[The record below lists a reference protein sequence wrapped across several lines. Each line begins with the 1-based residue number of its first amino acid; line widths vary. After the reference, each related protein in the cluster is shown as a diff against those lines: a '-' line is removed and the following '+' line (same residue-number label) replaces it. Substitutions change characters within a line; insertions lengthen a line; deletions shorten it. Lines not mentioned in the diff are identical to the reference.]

1 MPPKKPVPK
10 ANVKSKTKNG
20 SKTPKIQY
28 TVTPL
33 DIDGDGIADGDVI
46 TKYKDGV
53 VETSKYVPLKKLKNE
68 MKKAVTKVSKLKTET
83 PGQKTLSQKQV
94 VYKNMP
100 QDIQQSN
107 NTVFVSDQTGS
118 GQYVKQGAGFAVGG
132 LAVDAAVNVVSGLF
146 SGEE

>member
-1 MPPKKPVPK
+1 MPPKKEVKAKPK
-10 ANVKSKTKNG
+10 GASKGK
-20 SKTPKIQY
+20 KIQY

-68 MKKAVTKVSKLKTET
+68 MKKAVTEVSKSTTES
-83 PGQKTLSQKQV
+83 QKPKPQSQKQV

-107 NTVFVSDQTGS
+107 NTVFVSDQTGF
-118 GQYVKQGAGFAVGG
+118 GQYVKQGAGFAVGS
-132 LAVDAAVNVVSGLF
+132 LAVDAAVNAISGLF